1 MRRLGW
7 LCIVFLVAG
16 CQQRGQVVKSTFP
29 HGSVGAILG
38 IDEHATP
45 GNNSAEGYFSTQPD
59 TFTTFNSIWNAVA
72 PGDCV
77 QPLAAATPVTD
88 AALTTISQP
97 PALASGAQSATMVL
111 EPSPSAPYYHL
122 PSPFPGALYDTDWQV
137 SLPGSN
143 WTG

>member
-1 MRRLGW
+1 MRKLRWLGI
-7 LCIVFLVAG
+7 LFLVSG
-16 CQQRGQVVKSTFP
+16 CQQRGQVVKSSFP

-45 GNNSAEGYFSTQPD
+45 GSNTAEGLFSTQPD

-77 QPLAAATPVTD
+77 QPLAAATPVTA

-97 PALASGAQSATMVL
+97 PPLARA
-111 EPSPSAPYYHL
+111 
-122 PSPFPGALYDTDWQV
+122 
-137 SLPGSN
+137 
-143 WTG
+143 